1 LDSTLKNYSNILI
14 TGGAGFIGSNLA
26 LTLQELYPESN
37 ILILDDFSSAN
48 FKNLKK
54 FKGEVLA
61 CDVSTDEIFF
71 KVEDEDMKFDVIFHL
86 ASITDTTVND
96 QELMMRKNVDGFKN
110 VLEIAYNDGATVVY
124 ASSASV
130 YGNVKEH
137 VPLKEDREKSPENVY
152 AFSKYIMDNIAS
164 RFSEETGIK
173 TVGVRY
179 FNVYG
184 PGEAHKKK
192 FASMIFQLYLQMKKN
207 QRPRLFKWGE
217 QKRDFVYIKDAV
229 DATIQAVNAPKS
241 TVYNVGS
248 GQARSFNE
256 VVALLNKYLGKN
268 LEPDYFD
275 CPYDF
280 YQEYTQADMNKI
292 KKDLGFVPKYDLEK
306 GIKEY
311 VDILEGKIDYP
322 VKGILG

>member
-1 LDSTLKNYSNILI
+1 MYQNILI

-26 LTLQELYPESN
+26 LKLQKDYPNSK

-48 FKNLKK
+48 FKNLKG
-54 FKGEVLA
+54 FKGIVYS
-61 CDVSTDEIFF
+61 CDVSTDELFF
-71 KVEDEDMKFDVIFHL
+71 KVEDFKPDIIFHL
-86 ASITDTTVND
+86 ASITDTTVTD
-96 QELMMRKNVDGFKN
+96 QEYMMRRNVDGFKN
-110 VLEIAYNDGATVVY
+110 ILEFAYDNESIVVY

-152 AFSKYIMDNIAS
+152 AFSKYIMDNLAQE
-164 RFSEETGIK
+164 FSDKTGLKI
-173 TVGVRY
+173 VGVRY

-184 PGEAHKKK
+184 PREAHKGK
-192 FASMIFQLYLQMKKN
+192 FASMIYQLYLQMKQGN
-207 QRPRLFKWGE
+207 RPRIFKWGE

-229 DATIQAVNAPKS
+229 DATILAAKAPKS

-248 GQARSFNE
+248 GEATSFND
-256 VVALLNKYLGKN
+256 VIKYLNQALGTN
-268 LEPDYFD
+268 LEPEYFD

-280 YQEYTQADMNKI
+280 YQEYTQADMTKI
-292 KKDLGFVPKYDLEK
+292 KEELGFVPRYSIQR

-311 VDILEGKIDYP
+311 VDILEGRIND
-322 VKGILG
+322 

>member
-1 LDSTLKNYSNILI
+1 MQEIGNILI

-26 LTLQELYPESN
+26 LELQERYPN
-37 ILILDDFSSAN
+37 CKILIIDDFSSAN

-71 KVEDEDMKFDVIFHL
+71 KVDEFQPQLIFHL
-86 ASITDTTVND
+86 ASITDTTVTD

-110 VLEIAYNDGATVVY
+110 ILELALENESIVVY

-130 YGNVKEH
+130 YGNVQEK
-137 VPLKEDREKSPENVY
+137 VPLKEEREKSPENIY
-152 AFSKYIMDNIAS
+152 AFSKYIMDNIATD
-164 RFSEETGIK
+164 FSEKTGLKI
-173 TVGVRY
+173 VGVRY

-184 PGEAHKKK
+184 PGETHKGK
-192 FASMIFQLYLQMKKN
+192 FSSMIYQLYLQIKQGKN
-207 QRPRLFKWGE
+207 PRIFKWGE

-229 DATIQAVNAPKS
+229 DATILAKESPKS
-241 TVYNVGS
+241 TVFNVGS
-248 GQARSFNE
+248 GEARSFNDVIE
-256 VVALLNKYLGKN
+256 LINKYLGTDFKP
-268 LEPDYFD
+268 EYFD

-280 YQEYTQADMNKI
+280 YQEFTQADMTKI
-292 KKDLGFVPKYDLEK
+292 KKELGFVPKYNLEK

-311 VDILEGKIDYP
+311 VDILEGKIPHP
-322 VKGILG
+322 VGGTI

>member
-1 LDSTLKNYSNILI
+1 MVKPNNILI
-14 TGGAGFIGSNLA
+14 TGGSGFIGANLA
-26 LTLQELYPESN
+26 ITLQERYPESK
-37 ILILDDFSSAN
+37 ILILDDFSSAS

-71 KVEDEDMKFDVIFHL
+71 KLDDFQPDLIFHL
-86 ASITDTTVND
+86 ASITDTTVTD

-110 VLEIAYNDGATVVY
+110 ILELAYDNEAIVVY

-152 AFSKYIMDNIAS
+152 AFSKYIMDNIA
-164 RFSEETGIK
+164 RDYSEKTGLK
-173 TVGVRY
+173 AVGVRY

-184 PGEAHKKK
+184 PGEAHKGK
-192 FASMIFQLYLQMKKN
+192 FASMIYQLYLQMKAGK
-207 QRPRLFKWGE
+207 RPRIFKWGE
-217 QKRDFVYIKDAV
+217 QKRDFVYVKDAV
-229 DATIQAVNAPKS
+229 EATILAKEAPKS

-248 GQARSFNE
+248 GEARSFNE
-256 VVALLNKYLGKN
+256 VIALLNKALGTDF
-268 LEPDYFD
+268 EPDYFD

-280 YQEYTQADMNKI
+280 YQEYTQADMTKI
-292 KKDLGFVPKYDLEK
+292 KKELGFVPKYNLEK

-311 VDILEGKIDYP
+311 VDILEGKLSYP
-322 VKGILG
+322 IK

>member
-1 LDSTLKNYSNILI
+1 MVKRPNNILI

-26 LTLQELYPESN
+26 LTLQEMYPESK

-61 CDVSTDEIFF
+61 CDVSSDEIFF
-71 KVEDEDMKFDVIFHL
+71 KADDFQPDLIFHL
-86 ASITDTTVND
+86 ASITDTTVTD

-110 VLEIAYNDGATVVY
+110 ILEIAYDNEAVVVY

-152 AFSKYIMDNIAS
+152 AFSKYIMDNIAKD
-164 RFSEETGIK
+164 FSEKTGLK
-173 TVGVRY
+173 VVGVRY

-184 PGEAHKKK
+184 YGEAHKGK
-192 FASMIFQLYLQMKKN
+192 FASMIYQLYLQIKANK
-207 QRPRLFKWGE
+207 RPRLFKWGE
-217 QKRDFVYIKDAV
+217 QKRDFVYVKDAV
-229 DATIQAVNAPKS
+229 EATILAKEAPYS

-248 GQARSFNE
+248 GEARSFNE
-256 VVALLNKYLGKN
+256 IVDLLNKYLGKN

-280 YQEYTQADMNKI
+280 YQEYTQADMTKI
-292 KKDLGFVPKYDLEK
+292 KEELGFVPKYNLEK

-311 VDILEGKIDYP
+311 VEILEGNI
-322 VKGILG
+322 

>member
-1 LDSTLKNYSNILI
+1 MVKPNSILI
-14 TGGAGFIGSNLA
+14 TGGSGFIGANLA
-26 LTLQELYPESN
+26 LTLQERYPESK

-54 FKGEVLA
+54 FRGEVLA

-71 KVEDEDMKFDVIFHL
+71 KVDDFQPDLIFHL
-86 ASITDTTVND
+86 ASITDTTVTD
-96 QELMMRKNVDGFKN
+96 QELMMRRNVDGFKN
-110 VLEIAYNDGATVVY
+110 ILELAYDNEAIVVY

-152 AFSKYIMDNIAS
+152 AFSKYIMDNIA
-164 RFSEETGIK
+164 RDYSEKTGLK
-173 TVGVRY
+173 AVGVRY

-184 PGEAHKKK
+184 PGEAHKGK
-192 FASMIFQLYLQMKKN
+192 FASMIFQLYLQMKSGK
-207 QRPRLFKWGE
+207 RPRIFKWGE
-217 QKRDFVYIKDAV
+217 QKRDFVYVKDAV
-229 DATIQAVNAPKS
+229 EATILAKEAPKS

-248 GQARSFNE
+248 GEARSFNE
-256 VVALLNKYLGKN
+256 VIALLNKALGTDF
-268 LEPDYFD
+268 EPEYFD

-280 YQEYTQADMNKI
+280 YQEYTQADMTKI
-292 KKDLGFVPKYDLEK
+292 KKELGFVPKYNLEK

-311 VDILEGKIDYP
+311 VDILEGRLSYP
-322 VKGILG
+322 IR

>member
-1 LDSTLKNYSNILI
+1 MFHNILI

-26 LTLQELYPESN
+26 LKLQKDYPDSK

-48 FKNLKK
+48 FKNLKG
-54 FKGEVLA
+54 FKGIVYS
-61 CDVSTDEIFF
+61 CDVSTDEVFF
-71 KVEDEDMKFDVIFHL
+71 KIEDFKPDIIFHL
-86 ASITDTTVND
+86 ASITDTTVTD
-96 QELMMRKNVDGFKN
+96 QEYMVRRNVDGFKN
-110 VLEIAYNDGATVVY
+110 ILELAYDNESIVVY

-152 AFSKYIMDNIAS
+152 AFSKYIMDNLAQE
-164 RFSEETGIK
+164 FSDKSGLKI
-173 TVGVRY
+173 VGVRY

-184 PGEAHKKK
+184 PREAHKGK
-192 FASMIFQLYLQMKKN
+192 FASMIYQLYLQMKSG
-207 QRPRLFKWGE
+207 QRPRIFKWGE
-217 QKRDFVYIKDAV
+217 QKRDFVYVKDAV
-229 DATIQAVNAPKS
+229 DATILASKAPRS

-248 GQARSFNE
+248 GEATSFND
-256 VVALLNKYLGKN
+256 VIKYLNQALGTN

-280 YQEYTQADMNKI
+280 YQEYTQADMTKI
-292 KKDLGFVPKYDLEK
+292 KEELGFVPRYSIQR

-311 VDILEGKIDYP
+311 VDILEGRINE
-322 VKGILG
+322 

>member
-1 LDSTLKNYSNILI
+1 MFHNILI

-26 LTLQELYPESN
+26 LKLQRDYPDSK

-48 FKNLKK
+48 FKNLKG
-54 FKGEVLA
+54 FKGIVYS
-61 CDVSTDEIFF
+61 CDVSTDEVFF
-71 KVEDEDMKFDVIFHL
+71 KIEDFKPDIIFHL
-86 ASITDTTVND
+86 ASITDTTVTD
-96 QELMMRKNVDGFKN
+96 QEYMVRRNVDGFKN
-110 VLEIAYNDGATVVY
+110 ILELAYDNESIVVY

-152 AFSKYIMDNIAS
+152 AFSKYIMDNLAQE
-164 RFSEETGIK
+164 FSDKSGLKI
-173 TVGVRY
+173 VGVRY

-184 PGEAHKKK
+184 PREAHKGK
-192 FASMIFQLYLQMKKN
+192 FASMIYQLYLQMKSG
-207 QRPRLFKWGE
+207 QRPRIFKWGE
-217 QKRDFVYIKDAV
+217 QKRDFVYVKDAV
-229 DATIQAVNAPKS
+229 DATILASKAPRS

-248 GQARSFNE
+248 GEATSFND
-256 VVALLNKYLGKN
+256 VIKYLNQALGTN

-280 YQEYTQADMNKI
+280 YQEYTQADMTKI
-292 KKDLGFVPKYDLEK
+292 KEELGFVPRYSIQR

-311 VDILEGKIDYP
+311 VDILEGRINE
-322 VKGILG
+322 

>member
-1 LDSTLKNYSNILI
+1 MDKILI

-26 LTLQELYPESN
+26 LRLQEMYPDAQ
-37 ILILDDFSSAN
+37 ILILDDFTSAN

-61 CDVSTDEIFF
+61 CDVSSDEVFF
-71 KVEDEDMKFDVIFHL
+71 KVEDFKPDIIFHL
-86 ASITDTTVND
+86 ASITDTTVSD

-110 VLEIAYNDGATVVY
+110 ILEIAEENGANVVY

-130 YGNVKEH
+130 YGIVKEK

-152 AFSKYIMDNIAS
+152 AFSKYIMDNIAED
-164 RFSEETGIK
+164 FSHQTGIK
-173 TVGVRY
+173 AVGVRY

-184 PGEAHKKK
+184 PGEAHKGK
-192 FASMIFQLYLQMKKN
+192 FASMIYQLYKQMKEGK
-207 QRPRLFKWGE
+207 RPRIFKWGE
-217 QKRDFVYIKDAV
+217 QKRDFVYVKDAV
-229 DATIQAVNAPKS
+229 EATIIASKAPQT

-256 VVALLNKYLGKN
+256 VIQILNQALGTDY
-268 LEPDYFD
+268 EPEYFD

-280 YQEYTQADMNKI
+280 YQEFTQADMSKM
-292 KKDLGFVPKYDLEK
+292 KKELGFVPKYTLEE

-322 VKGILG
+322 IR

>member
-1 LDSTLKNYSNILI
+1 MKQPINILL
-14 TGGAGFIGSNLA
+14 TGGAGFIGANLA
-26 LTLQELYPESN
+26 LALQEKYPDSK

-54 FKGEVLA
+54 FKGEVLS
-61 CDVSTDEIFF
+61 CDVSTDEVFF
-71 KVEDEDMKFDVIFHL
+71 KTDDFQPDLIFHL
-86 ASITDTTVND
+86 ASITDTTVTD
-96 QELMMRKNVDGFKN
+96 QELMMRRNVDGFKN
-110 VLEIAYNDGATVVY
+110 ILELAYDSEATVVY

-152 AFSKYIMDNIAS
+152 AFSKYIMDNIA
-164 RFSEETGIK
+164 REFSEKTGLK
-173 TVGVRY
+173 VVGVRY

-184 PGEAHKKK
+184 PGEAHKGK
-192 FASMIFQLYLQMKKN
+192 FASMIYQLYLQMKKN
-207 QRPRLFKWGE
+207 QRPRIFKWGE
-217 QKRDFVYIKDAV
+217 QKRDFVYVKDAV
-229 DATIQAVNAPKS
+229 EATILAKDAPVS

-248 GQARSFNE
+248 GEARSFNE
-256 VVALLNKYLGKN
+256 VIALLNKALGKD

-280 YQEYTQADMNKI
+280 YQEYTQADMGKI
-292 KKDLGFVPKYDLEK
+292 KKELGFVPKYNLER

-311 VDILEGKIDYP
+311 VGILEGKIDYP
-322 VKGILG
+322 IR

>member
-1 LDSTLKNYSNILI
+1 MVKQPNNILI

-26 LTLQELYPESN
+26 LTLQEIYPESK

-61 CDVSTDEIFF
+61 CDVSSDEIFF
-71 KVEDEDMKFDVIFHL
+71 KADEFQPDLIFHL
-86 ASITDTTVND
+86 ASITDTTVTD

-110 VLEIAYNDGATVVY
+110 VLEIAYDNEATVVY

-137 VPLKEDREKSPENVY
+137 IPLKEDREKSPENVY
-152 AFSKYIMDNIAS
+152 AFSKYIMDNIAED
-164 RFSEETGIK
+164 FSEKTGLK
-173 TVGVRY
+173 VVGVRY

-184 PGEAHKKK
+184 YGEAHKGK
-192 FASMIFQLYLQMKKN
+192 FASMIYQLYRQMKAGK
-207 QRPRLFKWGE
+207 RPRLFKWGE

-229 DATIQAVNAPKS
+229 EATILAKEAPHS

-248 GQARSFNE
+248 GEARSFNDI
-256 VVALLNKYLGKN
+256 VSLLNKYLG
-268 LEPDYFD
+268 LDLQPDYFD

-280 YQEYTQADMNKI
+280 YQEYTQADMSKI
-292 KKDLGFVPKYDLEK
+292 KEELGFVPKYNLEK

-311 VDILEGKIDYP
+311 VVILEGRI
-322 VKGILG
+322 